1 MRSITL
7 VKYGN
12 TETSFALKEVDKPTP
27 STDEI
32 LIRVEAFG
40 LNFADVLAR
49 KGMYKDAPPLPCILG
64 YEVVGTIEQMG
75 TQSNDLKEGDR
86 VVAFT
91 RFGGY
96 AEYCLANSKAVVKI
110 PEQMENGVAVALA
123 TQYCT
128 AYYCAHISVT
138 LFEGDH
144 VLVHSAAG
152 GVGTALVQLA
162 KNKGCIVYG
171 TVGSNDKF
179 KYLEKLGV
187 DHMINYQNS
196 DFVGEIKKIRGS
208 QRMDVIFDA
217 VGGTN
222 YRKSK
227 EVLSYGGRLVSYG
240 IAERTGNTAGFLSDL
255 SMAWRFGFLHPLILL
270 MKSQGMIGVNMLRIA
285 DHNPAALQRC
295 LEEVVQL
302 SVEGKI
308 APAVG
313 GVFKAD
319 EIHQAH
325 QLLEGRSSVGKIV
338 VEW

>member
-12 TETSFALKEVDKPTP
+12 SEASFALKEVGQPVP
-27 STDEI
+27 NADEV
-32 LIRVEAFG
+32 LIKVEAFG

-49 KGMYKDAPPLPCILG
+49 KGLYKDAPPLPCILG
-64 YEVVGTIEQMG
+64 YEVVGTIEQIG
-75 TQSNDLKEGDR
+75 IESNDLKNGDR

-96 AEYCLANSKAVVKI
+96 AEYCLANSKAVVKV

-128 AYYCAHISVT
+128 AYYCAHIAVT

-144 VLVHSAAG
+144 ILVHSAAG

-162 KNKGCIVYG
+162 KKKGCIVYG
-171 TVGSNDKF
+171 TVSSNAKF
-179 KYLEKLGV
+179 KYLENLGV
-187 DHMINYQNS
+187 DHVINYQSS
-196 DFVGEIKKIRGS
+196 DFVQEIKQIRGS
-208 QRMDVIFDA
+208 QRLDVIFDA

-240 IAERTGNTAGFLSDL
+240 IAERTGNRAGLLSDL
-255 SMAWRFGFLHPLILL
+255 KMVWRFGFLHPIMLL

-285 DHNPAALQRC
+285 DHNPAVLQRC
-295 LEEVVQL
+295 LREVVQMYI
-302 SVEGKI
+302 EGKI
-308 APAVG
+308 APSVG
-313 GVFKAD
+313 GIFKFD
-319 EIHQAH
+319 EIYKGH
-325 QLLEGRSSVGKIV
+325 QLLEGRKSVGKIV

>member
-12 TETSFALKEVDKPTP
+12 TEASFALKEIDKPTP
-27 STDEI
+27 NTDEI

-49 KGMYKDAPPLPCILG
+49 KGLYKDAPPLPCILG

-128 AYYCAHISVT
+128 AYYCAHIAVT
-138 LFEGDH
+138 LLEGDH

-152 GVGTALVQLA
+152 GVGTALVQMA
-162 KNKGCIVYG
+162 KNKGCVIYG

-179 KYLEKLGV
+179 KYLENLGV
-187 DHMINYQNS
+187 DHVINYQS
-196 DFVGEIKKIRGS
+196 ADFAQEVKQIRGN
-208 QRMDVIFDA
+208 QKLDVIFDA
-217 VGGTN
+217 VGGIN

-227 EVLSYGGRLVSYG
+227 RVLSYGGRLVSYG
-240 IAERTGNTAGFLSDL
+240 IAERTDKKGGLLSDL
-255 SMAWRFGFLHPLILL
+255 TMAWRFGFLHPILLL

-285 DHNPAALQRC
+285 DHKPTVLQRC
-295 LEEVVQL
+295 LKEVVQM

-308 APAVG
+308 APTVG
-313 GVFKAD
+313 GVFKSD

-325 QLLEGRSSVGKIV
+325 QLLEGRGSVGKIV

>member
-1 MRSITL
+1 MKSISL

-12 TETSFALKEVDKPTP
+12 PEISFSLKEVDQPIP
-27 STDEI
+27 NADEV
-32 LIRVEAFG
+32 LIKVEAFG

-49 KGMYKDAPPLPCILG
+49 KGLYKDAPPIPCILG
-64 YEVVGTIEQMG
+64 YEVVGTIEQVG
-75 TQSNDLKEGDR
+75 AKSVNFKNGDR

-96 AEYCLANSKAVVKI
+96 AEYCLANSKAVVKV

-128 AYYCAHISVT
+128 AYYCAHIAVT

-152 GVGTALVQLA
+152 GVGTALVQMA

-179 KYLEKLGV
+179 KYLENLGV
-187 DHMINYQNS
+187 DHVINYQS
-196 DFVGEIKKIRGS
+196 ADFVQEIKQIRGH
-208 QRMDVIFDA
+208 QRLDVIFDA
-217 VGGTN
+217 VGGIN

-227 EVLSYGGRLVSYG
+227 RVLSYGGRLVSYG
-240 IAERTGNTAGFLSDL
+240 IAERTDKKGGLLSDL
-255 SMAWRFGFLHPLILL
+255 TMAWRFGFLHPILLL

-285 DHNPAALQRC
+285 DHNPSVLQRC
-295 LEEVVQL
+295 LEEVVQMAI
-302 SVEGKI
+302 EGKI
-308 APAVG
+308 APVVG
-313 GVFKAD
+313 GVFKSD

-325 QLLEGRSSVGKIV
+325 QLLEGRGSVGKIV